1 MLYIIILSE
10 MMYDSNMLKNK
21 RRKKK
26 QHTTYYSILPSHF
39 YITYWKICYYEKIS
53 RHDFFFFSKLLI
65 QDRKRLK
72 TVIKTQK
79 MLSRTVLFMDKTPQ
93 FSVNSFSKK
102 TSCPFIYSRVNSK
115 QSLLFILILIW
126 FYFIFS
132 SGQPRQ
138 SNSTSEGERLR
149 LLLYT
154 SFNWAVI

>member
-26 QHTTYYSILPSHF
+26 QNTTYYSILPSRF

-53 RHDFFFFSKLLI
+53 RHDFFFSKLLI
-65 QDRKRLK
+65 QDRKRLR

-93 FSVNSFSKK
+93 FSVNSFSTK
-102 TSCPFIYSRVNSK
+102 TSWINKWTRINSK
-115 QSLLFILILIW
+115 QSLLFILILIL
-126 FYFIFS
+126 FCFIFS

-138 SNSTSEGERLR
+138 SNSTSEVERLR